1 MAAATKITESL
12 NHLGYFFEV
21 HFITSIDDRYLIQ
34 THSQSIF
41 SASEF
46 RRDSSELCML
56 GSKTS
61 KDENLQ
67 AFWEAFFNY
76 LQNLSFLYFVRNSFM
91 SICDHCHILL
101 LCTLV
106 ENVHLLRNSL
116 ITTRELMLG
125 LLQWSFPKMNK
136 FSSIRN
142 SSQGKTSN
150 TYGVGCLLLNL
161 IQLFSL
167 SFYGGLKL
175 DGTFWMWSKI
185 CRRKQNN
192 CSSHLLTMLLL
203 I

>member
-1 MAAATKITESL
+1 MLFAGETVLFQRRKPKPSYKWTVLMHYVFFLGDVRALNIQSNNFWALKVAAATKITESL

-61 KDENLQ
+61 EDENLQ

-106 ENVHLLRNSL
+106 ENVRLLRNSL

-125 LLQWSFPKMNK
+125 LLQ
-136 FSSIRN
+136 
-142 SSQGKTSN
+142 
-150 TYGVGCLLLNL
+150 
-161 IQLFSL
+161 
-167 SFYGGLKL
+167 
-175 DGTFWMWSKI
+175 
-185 CRRKQNN
+185 
-192 CSSHLLTMLLL
+192 
-203 I
+203 